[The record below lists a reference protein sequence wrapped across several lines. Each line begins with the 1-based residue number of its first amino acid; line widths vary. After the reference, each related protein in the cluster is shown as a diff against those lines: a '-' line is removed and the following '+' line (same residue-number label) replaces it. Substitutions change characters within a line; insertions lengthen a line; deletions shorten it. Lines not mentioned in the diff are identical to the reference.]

1 MDDKSRQSYTVMIL
15 PNPTS
20 KTYRFSV
27 SRKRVKIVL
36 SMAAAGAVLLILFV
50 VQYFYMVGNIWELT
64 LLRQETAVQ
73 KSKIEFFGQTVDGLK
88 RQMDRLKEFDVKLR
102 MITDLNVPADAGRY
116 LGVGGETDTE
126 AGGAASAPPAGATPE
141 GGDRGTEGVPAD
153 ARARQQHPID
163 SESRQEALM
172 RDIED
177 DLGTLQI
184 DAARQEHSYQ
194 ELTEAIEHRRNR
206 WASTPSIWPVKG
218 WMTSGFGRR
227 ISPFTGEPAMHR
239 GVDIS
244 VPENTPLV
252 ASANGVVVRA
262 GWDGGLGNAIKI
274 DHGYG
279 YGTLYAHMAKV
290 QVRVGQRVKRGQV
303 IGLVGSTGLST
314 GPHLHYE
321 VFVNLVPTNPIRY
334 ILN

>member
-27 SRKRVKIVL
+27 SKKRVKMVL
-36 SMAAAGAVLLILFV
+36 SMAAAGAVLLVLFV

-73 KSKIEFFGQTVDGLK
+73 KSKIELFGRTVDGLE

-116 LGVGGETDTE
+116 LGVGGGADAE
-126 AGGAASAPPAGATPE
+126 AGGSSSAPPAGATPE
-141 GGDRGTEGVPAD
+141 GGGGEGGTEVPIDAPNASGVP
-153 ARARQQHPID
+153 Q
-163 SESRQEALM
+163 SRQEALM
-172 RDIED
+172 RDIEV

-194 ELTEAIEHRRNR
+194 ELTEAIERRRNR

-262 GWDGGLGNAIKI
+262 GWDGGLGNTIKI

-279 YGTLYAHMAKV
+279 YATLYGHLAKV

-314 GPHLHYE
+314 GTHLHYE
-321 VFVNLVPTNPIRY
+321 VFVNLVPTNPLRY

>member
-1 MDDKSRQSYTVMIL
+1 VPIEAA
-15 PNPTS
+15 N
-20 KTYRFSV
+20 V
-27 SRKRVKIVL
+27 S
-36 SMAAAGAVLLILFV
+36 
-50 VQYFYMVGNIWELT
+50 
-64 LLRQETAVQ
+64 
-73 KSKIEFFGQTVDGLK
+73 
-88 RQMDRLKEFDVKLR
+88 
-102 MITDLNVPADAGRY
+102 
-116 LGVGGETDTE
+116 
-126 AGGAASAPPAGATPE
+126 
-141 GGDRGTEGVPAD
+141 GVP
-153 ARARQQHPID
+153 Q
-163 SESRQEALM
+163 SRQEALM

-184 DAARQEHSYQ
+184 DAARQEQSYQ

-227 ISPFTGEPAMHR
+227 VSPFTGEPAMHR

-279 YGTLYAHMAKV
+279 YGTLYGHLAKV

-321 VFVNLVPTNPIRY
+321 IFVNLVPTNPIRY

>member
-27 SRKRVKIVL
+27 SRKSVKIVL

-116 LGVGGETDTE
+116 LGVGGETDAE
-126 AGGAASAPPAGATPE
+126 AGGAPSASPAGATSE
-141 GGDRGTEGVPAD
+141 GGGGEGGTEVPIEVLNASGVP
-153 ARARQQHPID
+153 Q
-163 SESRQEALM
+163 SWQEALM

-184 DAARQEHSYQ
+184 DAARQERSYQ

-279 YGTLYAHMAKV
+279 YGTLYGHLAKV

-321 VFVNLVPTNPIRY
+321 IFVNLVPTNPIRY